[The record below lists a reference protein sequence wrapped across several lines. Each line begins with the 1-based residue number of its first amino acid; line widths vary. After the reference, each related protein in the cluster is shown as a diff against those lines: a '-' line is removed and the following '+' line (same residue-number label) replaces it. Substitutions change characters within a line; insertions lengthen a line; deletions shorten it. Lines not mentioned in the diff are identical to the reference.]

1 MKSNRLDPYHFFG
14 LRRNPFF
21 APQDLLIERDRW
33 LDFGYS
39 QAVSP
44 GQRFFVQFLG
54 KKGAG
59 ETSHLLHWQQQTG
72 GHYFYQAPWQWQ
84 TLPPCQP
91 DLTGSA
97 IAYWDEANRIPLPT
111 LIWTLKTAYK
121 LKLTV
126 VVGSHQNLA
135 PLARFVGY
143 QTKTIDLDHLTLP
156 RLKCWINQHFF
167 SELLPERSR
176 EQNLAFEQ
184 LQNKFTDQFLLTI
197 LQESEG
203 SWRKTATI
211 LHRWLAQQV
220 KIF

>member
-1 MKSNRLDPYHFFG
+1 MNSNSLDPYYSFG

-21 APQDLLIERDRW
+21 APQDLLIKRDRW

-39 QAVSP
+39 HAVSP
-44 GQRFFVQFLG
+44 GQRLFVQFLG

-59 ETSHLLHWQQQTG
+59 KTSHLLHWQQQTG
-72 GHYFYQAPWQWQ
+72 GQYFYQAPWQWQ

-91 DLTGSA
+91 DSTGVA

-111 LIWTLKTAYK
+111 LIWALKKAYK
-121 LKLTV
+121 LPLTV

-135 PLARFVGY
+135 LFARVVGY
-143 QTKTIDLDHLTLP
+143 QTQTIELDHLTLP
-156 RLKCWINQHFF
+156 KLKCWINQHFIAEF
-167 SELLPERSR
+167 LPERSR

-184 LQNKFTDQFLLTI
+184 LQKQFTDQFLLRI
-197 LQESEG
+197 LIESDG
-203 SWRKTATI
+203 SWRRTASI

-220 KIF
+220 KTF

>member
-1 MKSNRLDPYHFFG
+1 MINWNLDPYYSFG

-21 APQDLLIERDRW
+21 ASQDLHIERDRW

-44 GQRFFVQFLG
+44 GQRLFVQFLG

-59 ETSHLLHWQQQTG
+59 KTSHLLHWQQQTG
-72 GHYFYQAPWQWQ
+72 GDYFYQAPWQCQ

-91 DLTGSA
+91 DQTGIA
-97 IAYWDEANRIPLPT
+97 IAYWDEADRIPFPT
-111 LIWTLKTAYK
+111 LIWVLKQAYK
-121 LKLTV
+121 LPLTV

-135 PLARFVGY
+135 PLARLVGY
-143 QTKTIDLDHLTLP
+143 EIQTFHLDHLTLS
-156 RLKCWINQHFF
+156 RLKHWINQHLMA
-167 SELLPERSR
+167 ELLPERSR
-176 EQNLAFEQ
+176 EQTLAFQQ
-184 LQNKFTDQFLLTI
+184 LQNKLTDQFLLAI
-197 LQESEG
+197 LNESEG

-220 KIF
+220 KTF

>member
-1 MKSNRLDPYHFFG
+1 MNSNNLDLYHSFG

-44 GQRFFVQFLG
+44 GQRLFVQFLG

-59 ETSHLLHWQQQTG
+59 KTSHLLHWQQQTG
-72 GHYFYQAPWQWQ
+72 GQYFYQAPWQWQ
-84 TLPPCQP
+84 ILPPCQP
-91 DLTGSA
+91 DSTGVA

-111 LIWTLKTAYK
+111 LIWALKKAYK

-135 PLARFVGY
+135 PFARFVGY
-143 QTKTIDLDHLTLP
+143 KTQTIDLDHLTLP
-156 RLKCWINQHFF
+156 RLKRWINQHFIAEF
-167 SELLPERSR
+167 LPERSQ

-184 LQNKFTDQFLLTI
+184 LQNKFTDQFLLRI
-197 LQESEG
+197 LIESDG

>member
-1 MKSNRLDPYHFFG
+1 MINRHLDPYHSFG

-21 APQDLLIERDRW
+21 APQDLHIERDRW

-44 GQRFFVQFLG
+44 GQRLFVQFLG
-54 KKGAG
+54 EKGAG
-59 ETSHLLHWQQQTG
+59 KTSHLLHWQQQTG

-91 DLTGSA
+91 DKMGAA

-111 LIWTLKTAYK
+111 LIWALKRAYK

-135 PLARFVGY
+135 LFARLVGY
-143 QTKTIDLDHLTLP
+143 QTQTFHLDHLTLP
-156 RLKCWINQHFF
+156 RLKCWINQHLIA
-167 SELLPERSR
+167 ELLPERSR
-176 EQNLAFEQ
+176 EQNLAFQQ
-184 LQNKFTDQFLLTI
+184 LQNQFTDQFLLTI
-197 LQESEG
+197 LNEAEG
-203 SWRKTATI
+203 SWRRTATI

-220 KIF
+220 KTF